1 MAVTIYDVA
10 KLAGVGIGTVSRAI
24 NGSLQIRPETKE
36 RVMEAV
42 RTLGYAPHVAAQHL
56 ARKRI
61 GMLVAIMP
69 SYSGHFYQELL
80 RGIQHS
86 LAEHAYDLIV
96 YFVDKFGKLEIFLE
110 RSLNEKR
117 SDGVLVISMDISD
130 DYVERFRTAGLPLV
144 IVDRAHEKVDSIE
157 VENELGAYWATRHL
171 IAAGHSRIA
180 MIAAHSQSNP
190 AAQRYQGYRRAL
202 AEAGIQIA
210 PELYLSADMLGNDET
225 LQYNDG
231 FNETV
236 GRKAMEMLLALNF
249 RCPTAVF
256 ASCDIQAVGAMK
268 AIQAASLK
276 IPEEISVIGF
286 DDIELAGYLALTT
299 MQQPMYEMGIL
310 AIERIMENIEGKQ
323 SRPRHIR
330 LETRLVQ
337 RESTAVLSTPGVV
350 GEEQWQ

>member
-1 MAVTIYDVA
+1 MAATIYDVA

-24 NGSLQIRPETKE
+24 NGSPQIRPETKE
-36 RVMEAV
+36 RVMQAV

-80 RGIQHS
+80 RGVQHS
-86 LAEHAYDLIV
+86 LAKYDYDLIV
-96 YFVDKFGKLEIFLE
+96 YFVDKFGKLETYLE
-110 RSLNEKR
+110 RTLNEKR

-130 DYVERFRTAGLPLV
+130 EYVNKFETAGLPLV

-157 VENELGAYWATRHL
+157 VENEMGAYLATRHL
-171 IAAGHSRIA
+171 IATGHTRIA

-202 AEAGIQIA
+202 EEANIRFD
-210 PELYLSADMLGNDET
+210 PELYLSADMLGSDET

-236 GRKAMEMLLALNF
+236 GHKAMERLLALNS
-249 RCPTAVF
+249 RRPTAVF
-256 ASCDIQAVGAMK
+256 ACCDIQAVGAMK

-276 IPEEISVIGF
+276 IPEEVSIIGF

-310 AIERIMENIEGKQ
+310 AIERMMAKIEGQ
-323 SRPRHIR
+323 QVRPRHIR
-330 LETRLVQ
+330 LETRLVK
-337 RESTAVLSTPGVV
+337 RRSTAVVSVTSDR
-350 GEEQWQ
+350 